1 MPKAS
6 KPVWILCPRCQ
17 LNYIKKSDKY
27 CLVCKREMKLVD
39 ASEDDIG
46 DLELCPICKINFVQ
60 SDQEIC
66 DSCRQELGIEANPDE
81 EDKELADWHK
91 YVADDDDEEDEED
104 DLTDDVYDKD
114 DVETTSGV
122 EDFEF
127 DDDLTSG
134 MVDDDEDLDL
144 DGIDDLDEDED
155 DDDDDD
161 FADDDD
167 DFADDDDDD
176 E

>member
-1 MPKAS
+1 MPRGA
-6 KPVWILCPRCQ
+6 KPVWILCPRCE

-27 CLVCKREMKLVD
+27 CPVCKREMHLVE

-66 DSCRQELGIEANPDE
+66 DSCRQELGIEANPED

-91 YVADDDDEEDEED
+91 YVADDDNEEDDDED
-104 DLTDDVYDKD
+104 DLTDEVYDKD
-114 DVETTSGV
+114 EVETTSGMD
-122 EDFEF
+122 DFDF
-127 DDDLTSG
+127 ADDLSTG
-134 MVDDDEDLDL
+134 MVGDGDDDEDLEL
-144 DGIDDLDEDED
+144 DDLDDDED
-155 DDDDDD
+155 DDDDD
-161 FADDDD
+161 FDD
-167 DFADDDDDD
+167 DFDDDDDDD